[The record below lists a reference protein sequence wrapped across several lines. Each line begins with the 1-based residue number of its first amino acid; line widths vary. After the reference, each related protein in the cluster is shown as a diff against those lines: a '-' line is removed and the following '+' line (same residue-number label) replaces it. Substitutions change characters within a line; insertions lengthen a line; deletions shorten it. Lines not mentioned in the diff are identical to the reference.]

1 MRKLNLNSL
10 FFAALALFVFA
21 CGSSKSVAS
30 RGARSINEEAKIN
43 NTVEVSDNDK
53 ALSLANYLRRIPG
66 IQVTGDGGSAR
77 VIVRGMAQGNEMPLF
92 VLDGRRIGNDFATVN
107 AAIDPVDIKRV
118 QVLKDASS
126 TSFYGLQGSGGV
138 IKITSKKK
146 N

>member
-1 MRKLNLNSL
+1 MKKLNLNS
-10 FFAALALFVFA
+10 FFIATLALLIVA
-21 CGSSKSVAS
+21 CSSSKSVTGG
-30 RGARSINEEAKIN
+30 GAQSITEEKKIN
-43 NTVEVSDNDK
+43 NTVEISDRDK

-66 IQVTGDGGSAR
+66 LQVSGDGSSAR
-77 VIVRGMAQGNEMPLF
+77 VIVRGMAQSNERPLF
-92 VLDGRRIGNDFATVN
+92 ILDGRRIGNDFATVHS
-107 AAIDPVDIKRV
+107 AIDPVDIKRI